1 MKLSKQWI
9 KSGSM
14 LVIQVYELL
23 KKVSGLIGFTQIV
36 HLLQLYFLINSQI
49 LSQNDL
55 LDLSQVRPN

>member
-14 LVIQVYELL
+14 FVIQVSELL